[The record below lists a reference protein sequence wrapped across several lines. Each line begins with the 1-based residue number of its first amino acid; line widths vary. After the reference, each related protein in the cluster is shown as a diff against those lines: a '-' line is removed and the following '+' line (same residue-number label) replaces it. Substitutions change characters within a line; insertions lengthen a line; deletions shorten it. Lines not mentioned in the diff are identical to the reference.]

1 MQNYAQYNHR
11 AQSSISNQS
20 GMSNHFDISGKYFF
34 KLYII
39 VSLNVVILEY
49 NSKLEEES
57 GFVNH

>member
-11 AQSSISNQS
+11 AQNSISNQS